1 MYFGSFPFIPYDAKG
16 DGEFVVATNMLKRV
30 ALKTKIRTNTLL
42 YDTYDVKEGETPE
55 EIADKL
61 YGSPQLHWVIL
72 FANNITDRYH
82 EWPMST
88 PQFLEFINE
97 KYDDPDAL
105 HHYEITQS
113 SGSTKI
119 KIDIGTDNTDYPSA
133 TPVTNFEY
141 ENERQDEQRSIRL
154 LDPAYVNQMVS
165 EMQTLIKASIV

>member
-154 LDPAYVNQMVS
+154 LDPAYVNQMVG